1 MKTISVNTT
10 QNVSIEYELGSLRDR
25 IFAYIIDMIV
35 MVVIMWG
42 IAIVVL
48 LVNQKSDMLMAIV
61 AGFVFI
67 FYTFLSEYFMNGQS
81 LGKKALRLKVVKI
94 SGEEAG
100 LSDYTARWAFRAI
113 DIYFSFGSIASM
125 LIGSSQK
132 SQRIGDI
139 VANTAVVYI
148 KPSRE
153 VSITQI
159 VSSYDAKN
167 YVVTYPNAKH
177 FNETEML
184 VVKTTIERWEKYNN
198 DAHHDAIIEAAT
210 IIRDRLNLD
219 IPIHDS
225 KKFLKTV
232 LQDYIVLTR

>member
-35 MVVIMWG
+35 MVVLMWLVA
-42 IAIVVL
+42 IAFLIID
-48 LVNQKSDMLMAIV
+48 QRADMMLSITL
-61 AGFVFI
+61 GFIFV
-67 FYTFLSEYFMNGQS
+67 FYTFLSEYFMNGQT
-81 LGKKALRLKVVKI
+81 LGKKALRLKVIKI

-113 DIYFSFGSIASM
+113 DIYMSLGSIASM
-125 LIGSSQK
+125 LVSSSQK

-139 VANTAVVYI
+139 VANTAVVYS

-159 VSSYDAKN
+159 LTSYDATN

-177 FNETEML
+177 FNESEML
-184 VVKTTIERWEKYNN
+184 VVKTVIERWDKYNN
-198 DAHHDAIIEAAT
+198 DAHHDALIETAT

-219 IPIHDS
+219 VAIYDS
-225 KKFLKTV
+225 KAFLKTV